1 MPEGGEMSIPVALER
16 LHEETLRCGP
26 SAYLLTVADDGRPHA
41 VATEL
46 AWAEGELVVKLG
58 KRSAS
63 NLRARPLVSLLWP
76 PLEAGGYSLIVDA
89 TAALEGEGE
98 EQRARLTPTRGVL
111 HRPASGGVALK
122 PGCSA
127 DCVPLL
133 R

>member
-1 MPEGGEMSIPVALER
+1 MSIPVALER
-16 LHEETLRCGP
+16 LHEEALRCGA

-41 VATEL
+41 VATAL
-46 AWAEGELVVKLG
+46 AWEGGELVARVG
-58 KRSAS
+58 RRSAA
-63 NLRARPLVSLLWP
+63 NLRARPRISLLWP
-76 PLEAGGYSLIVDA
+76 PAEAGGYSLIVDA

-98 EQRARLTPTRGVL
+98 EQRARLVPTRGVL
-111 HRPASGGVALK
+111 HRPASPDALPK